1 MNKRTPIIA
10 GLVDVLAI
18 IVFVAIGRRNH
29 DEGVAAAGVID
40 TAAPFLIALVVGW
53 IASRAWREPL
63 SARTGVIV
71 WVTTVAIG
79 MVLRKVAFD
88 DGTATA
94 FVIVATVFNA
104 ATLNGW
110 RLAARARAARITTDS

>member
-10 GLVDVLAI
+10 GLVDALAI

-63 SARTGVIV
+63 AARTGLIV

-88 DGTATA
+88 GGTATA
-94 FVIVATVFNA
+94 FVIVATLFNA

-110 RLAARARAARITTDS
+110 RLAVRARAARITTDS

>member
-10 GLVDVLAI
+10 GLVDALAI
-18 IVFVAIGRRNH
+18 ILFVAIGRRNH

-40 TAAPFLIALVVGW
+40 TAAPFLIALVAGW

-71 WVTTVAIG
+71 WVATVAIG

-110 RLAARARAARITTDS
+110 RLAARTRAARITTDS

>member
-10 GLVDVLAI
+10 GLVDALAI
-18 IVFVAIGRRNH
+18 ILFVAIGRRNH

-40 TAAPFLIALVVGW
+40 TAAPFLIALVAGW

-71 WVTTVAIG
+71 WVATVAIG

-94 FVIVATVFNA
+94 
-104 ATLNGW
+104 
-110 RLAARARAARITTDS
+110 